1 MKNQVTLRMQ
11 SYCRGK
17 DSKPLTSCADM
28 FKVCQQSSLRP
39 AGHRHAAV
47 GGTACSWIL
56 ALCEVAHT
64 DTRHAWCHAP
74 NYKTCR
80 CARDTVKRLRDN
92 STQLAAVHVQSAS
105 KQLTGVIVLEMTDV
119 VGCCAIA
126 QRDTEGMQHI
136 VVPNHAQILSIAVN
150 THKGRQVYG

>member
-105 KQLTGVIVLEMTDV
+105 KQLTGVMSPGNDR
-119 VGCCAIA
+119 CCGLLCNSAKGH
-126 QRDTEGMQHI
+126 RG
-136 VVPNHAQILSIAVN
+136 HAAHCGTKSCTN
-150 THKGRQVYG
+150 T